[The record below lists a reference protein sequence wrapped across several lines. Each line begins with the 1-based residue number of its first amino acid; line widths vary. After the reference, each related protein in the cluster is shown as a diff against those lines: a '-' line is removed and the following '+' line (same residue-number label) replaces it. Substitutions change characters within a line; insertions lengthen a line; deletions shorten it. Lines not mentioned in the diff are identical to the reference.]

1 MMIIKKR
8 KALWLGLILLLA
20 LMGLG
25 VVMADGTALSRSL
38 VSGGGGIVSQS
49 GVTLRSA
56 TGQPAAG
63 AVENDLTLCSGYW
76 CSGGAPLSEPPII
89 EDEFELFLPIIIK

>member
-1 MMIIKKR
+1 MIIKKR

-25 VVMADGTALSRSL
+25 IVMADGTMLSRNL
-38 VSGGGGIVSQS
+38 VSSGGGIVSQN
-49 GVTLRSA
+49 GVALHSA

-76 CSGGAPLSEPPII
+76 CGSGAPLTEPPII
-89 EDEFELFLPIIIK
+89 EDEFELFLPITIK